1 MDTNTNTNTNTKDNV
16 ITTDKRS
23 VTATKTWSNGIAHER
38 SPRRPRSEEVREY
51 INPVARAL
59 NDNETW
65 TVDDQG
71 LFHPTIPYTMGN

>member
-1 MDTNTNTNTNTKDNV
+1 MNSCENSETHKD
-16 ITTDKRS
+16 ITTNN
-23 VTATKTWSNGIAHER
+23 VTKTWSNGIAHER
-38 SPRRPRSEEVREY
+38 SPRRPRSENAREY

-71 LFHPTIPYTMGN
+71 LFHPTIPYTIKN